1 MIYPNGSPRD
11 MFLHVKPERREEA
24 LSALSARYS
33 EIAEIMPVD
42 AALAEG
48 LFGPAPVSAEL
59 RRRLGDI
66 LVLPH
71 DGHFI
76 WWRERGILENRFNG
90 HHGGLAPA
98 ELISALG
105 VVGAL

>member
-1 MIYPNGSPRD
+1 VLGLLRQHLRD
-11 MFLHVKPERREEA
+11 VAHVITVDEA
-24 LSALSARYS
+24 L
-33 EIAEIMPVD
+33 EV
-42 AALAEG
+42 G
-48 LFGPAPVSAEL
+48 LFGPQTVSAEL

-71 DGHFI
+71 DGRFVS
-76 WWRERGILENRFNG
+76 WRERSIMENRFNG

-105 VVGAL
+105 VIGRL